1 MQAPFDAATVAGVID
16 ELEEQARTE
25 MAAQGLDP
33 AELTLKRSADLR
45 YGLQVF
51 EVEAPLPDGD
61 LAGEEPM
68 EKIVEAFESAYADR
82 YGAGSGYAEAG
93 VLLTALRVEARG
105 VTARPALEAV
115 TRHGGRDDAE
125 TERDVYW
132 WELRE
137 RLATPIYAG
146 GALTA
151 GRSLDGPAV
160 IEYPDTTAVVRP
172 GQRAE
177 VDALG
182 SLVIHMEG
190 AA

>member
-1 MQAPFDAATVAGVID
+1 
-16 ELEEQARTE
+16 
-25 MAAQGLDP
+25 
-33 AELTLKRSADLR
+33 
-45 YGLQVF
+45 
-51 EVEAPLPDGD
+51 
-61 LAGEEPM
+61 
-68 EKIVEAFESAYADR
+68 
-82 YGAGSGYAEAG
+82 
-93 VLLTALRVEARG
+93 VEARG
-105 VTARPALEAV
+105 VTARPPLEAV
-115 TRHGGRDDAE
+115 PRRAGADGADDAE

-146 GALTA
+146 GGLIP